1 VRGCPCRGAGRRGG
15 GAFDGS
21 AGPTVFAY
29 GVSAG
34 AFSVAVIGTLQTHTA
49 EEMRGR
55 VMAWYSL
62 CFLGSSPVGGPTFG
76 VLAGWLGVSGAL
88 CVEATVCAAVALAT
102 GIAWR
107 VMGARRRRTYA
118 NRHGRGERPRG
129 TDFN

>member
-1 VRGCPCRGAGRRGG
+1 MCAAALAVAQAAVAAAHSMVPLVMA
-15 GAFDGS
+15 
-21 AGPTVFAY
+21 VFAY

-62 CFLGSSPVGGPTFG
+62 CFLGSSPVGGPAFG

-88 CVEATVCAAVALAT
+88 RVEACVCAAVALAT
-102 GIAWR
+102 AIGWR
-107 VMGARRRRTYA
+107 VM
-118 NRHGRGERPRG
+118 RPRQKADVRQSSWLG
-129 TDFN
+129 